1 MKKTLVT
8 VRNLDDFICG
18 ECGAFYQK
26 DSMILT
32 AGAKDELCRRGIR
45 IQHGEAPA
53 GSCCSGTSSGPCDAV
68 DVACLVGASSVEDLR
83 GRLAAMM
90 EKQCAVS
97 NPEQLRAAS
106 LKALDVLRAALD

>member
-53 GSCCSGTSSGPCDAV
+53 GSCCSGSCDAV
-68 DVACLVGASSVEDLR
+68 DVACLVGASSVEELR

-97 NPEQLRAAS
+97 DPEELRAAT
-106 LKALDVLRAALD
+106 LKALDVLRAALG